1 LADLPV
7 IVQQIT
13 ADISELEAGL
23 RAAQD
28 QLRQTGQVA
37 EEAQNTITSS
47 LRAAG
52 EAAQQLGSELADVG
66 KSMSLALSAP
76 AAALA
81 ATGVGAWKEQELAS
95 AKLRAVLQATGDEI
109 GVTAD
114 RLEQLASELQ
124 RTTTFGDEAI
134 IAAEA
139 LLATFNRI
147 QGINFERAV
156 RGAVQLAA
164 VTGRDLTS
172 AAMQLGKAL
181 QDPAEGLAGLARF
194 GLRFTEHQRR
204 MLQQMVET
212 GRVAEAQAF
221 ILSQLESRF
230 GSAAQAMA
238 QTSTGAML
246 QVKNAIGDTLEVVGK
261 SILTGIEPALRALT
275 SALLSVAQSPGF
287 QALLSF
293 GGPVL
298 LALAAAGPLI
308 WGLGKALAFLGTVM
322 KGLSSVVGLL
332 TGGLAA
338 LSNPI
343 TAIAWTIG
351 LVVAGLMAAI
361 AAVVG
366 FMRAVIQT
374 SEPARQAWE
383 RIAGAL
389 RGIWE
394 AIKAIIGALV
404 QALAPVW
411 QKVADW
417 VAKQLEKI
425 AGWIERNID
434 TIARWVAAAVTAGK
448 ILGRVFLAVGKV
460 IWNTLQ
466 IFVLK
471 PLGAL
476 MQGLVAVGRIL
487 VANMRAMRAA
497 VKLDFGEVQRQQEE
511 GRKAAQE
518 GLRAMTVDLAAGIAD
533 SARALG
539 DALQD
544 AIEGT
549 RRDIQAVPD
558 LANQIAESIRRGM
571 EKATAPGGGEAEAPT
586 MPEMQPPP
594 APEVPPPPP
603 PPEVPK
609 LGEAADKQAIAAERL
624 SRAAEVQQQTAEEMQ
639 RVLLSREGIARII
652 GGLVQREA
660 EASVVTALHE
670 IEGAVRR

>member
-23 RAAQD
+23 RTAQD

-37 EEAQNTITSS
+37 EEAQNTIISS
-47 LRAAG
+47 LRAVG
-52 EAAQQLGSELADVG
+52 EAAQQLGNELADVG

-109 GVTAD
+109 GITAD

-147 QGINFERAV
+147 QGVNFERAV
-156 RGAVQLAA
+156 RGVVQLAA

-194 GLRFTEHQRR
+194 GLRFTEGQRQ

-261 SILTGIEPALRALT
+261 SIMTGIEPALRALT
-275 SALLSVAQSPGF
+275 SALLSLAQSPGF

-322 KGLSSVVGLL
+322 KGLASVVGVL

-411 QKVADW
+411 QQVADW

-425 AGWIERNID
+425 ASWIERNID

-471 PLGAL
+471 PLGAVL
-476 MQGLVAVGRIL
+476 TAVTALGEALVAQI
-487 VANMRAMRAA
+487 RAVTAA
-497 VKLDFGEVQRQQEE
+497 AKLDFAEAGRQQQEAM
-511 GRKAAQE
+511 KAA
-518 GLRAMTVDLAAGIAD
+518 GRAAAAVTVDLAAGIAD
-533 SARALG
+533 SARAIG

-544 AIEGT
+544 AVEGV
-549 RRDIQAVPD
+549 RRDIEAVPD

-571 EKATAPGGGEAEAPT
+571 EKATPPGGEGEAPV
-586 MPEMQPPP
+586 MPEMEPPP

-609 LGEAADKQAIAAERL
+609 LREAADKQALAAERL

>member
-1 LADLPV
+1 MADLPV

-23 RAAQD
+23 RTAQD

-37 EEAQNTITSS
+37 EEAQNTIISS
-47 LRAAG
+47 LRAVG
-52 EAAQQLGSELADVG
+52 EAAQQLGNELADVG

-109 GVTAD
+109 GITAD

-147 QGINFERAV
+147 QGVNFERAV
-156 RGAVQLAA
+156 RGVVQLAA

-194 GLRFTEHQRR
+194 GLRFTEGQRQ

-261 SILTGIEPALRALT
+261 SIMTGIEPALRALT
-275 SALLSVAQSPGF
+275 SALLSLAQSPGF

-322 KGLSSVVGLL
+322 KGLASVVGVL

-411 QKVADW
+411 QQVADW

-425 AGWIERNID
+425 ASWIERNID

-471 PLGAL
+471 PLGAVL
-476 MQGLVAVGRIL
+476 TAVTALGEALVAQI
-487 VANMRAMRAA
+487 RAVTAA
-497 VKLDFGEVQRQQEE
+497 AKLDFAEAGRQQQEAM
-511 GRKAAQE
+511 KAA
-518 GLRAMTVDLAAGIAD
+518 GRAAAAVTVDLAAGIAD
-533 SARALG
+533 SARAIG

-544 AIEGT
+544 AVEGV
-549 RRDIQAVPD
+549 RRDIEAVPD

-571 EKATAPGGGEAEAPT
+571 EKATPPGGEGEAPV
-586 MPEMQPPP
+586 MPEMEPPP

-609 LGEAADKQAIAAERL
+609 LREAADKQALAAERL